1 MVLDVSHIV
10 AGPFCTML
18 LANAGAEVI
27 KVEPPRTGERSRK
40 PGLTVPSNPDEPV
53 SLQFVRVNRGKK
65 DITLN
70 LRHPR
75 GRELFKRLVAKAD
88 VLVENFRPGAMEKL
102 GLDYELLKSVNPRLI
117 YATISGFGRRK
128 DLRGPYSDRAANNP
142 SAQAMSGL
150 MDVTG
155 EPDGPPSLV
164 GASIGDTIPGLWAAY
179 AIMLA
184 LEHRRKTGRGQYVDI
199 AMYDCLVVHNDTAI
213 PFYDLTGVCPSRRR
227 EDMWSAQLR
236 LATIDGFV
244 MMSGTGAPEK
254 WAQLW
259 RVAGRED
266 LAQDARYLGQDID
279 GPFFLSSVTPALE
292 AWTRTKSRMEVCETI
307 LEIGFSGAVVQTA
320 AEVYGCPQLKA
331 RHMFHEFEFVGK
343 RFRQPG
349 NPAKLSDVA
358 EILDAPPPRLAQD
371 NSEVFEGLLG
381 LTAVEIDSLYA
392 EGVSSPPL

>member
-1 MVLDVSHIV
+1 MLDVSHIV

-40 PGLTVPSNPDEPV
+40 PGLTIPSSPQEPV
-53 SLQFVRVNRGKK
+53 SLQYIRVNRGKK
-65 DITLN
+65 DITLD

-75 GRELFKRLVAKAD
+75 GQELFKRLAAVAD
-88 VLVENFRPGAMEKL
+88 VVVENFRPGAMKKL
-102 GLDYELLKSVNPRLI
+102 GLDYELLKTLNPGLV
-117 YATISGFGRRK
+117 YATISGFGRGESM
-128 DLRGPYSDRAANNP
+128 RGPYSDRAANNP

-179 AIMLA
+179 TILLA
-184 LEHRRKTGRGQYVDI
+184 LEHRRRTGRGQHVDI
-199 AMYDCLVVHNDTAI
+199 AMYDCLVMHNDTAI
-213 PFYDLTGVCPSRRR
+213 PFYDLTGVSPGRRR

-236 LATIDGFV
+236 LATSDGFV
-244 MMSGTGAPEK
+244 MMSGTGGPEK

-266 LAQDARYLGQDID
+266 LARDARYLGQDID
-279 GPFFLSSVTPALE
+279 GPFFLSFVTPALE
-292 AWTRTKSRMEVCETI
+292 AWTRTKSRLEVCQTI

-320 AEVYGCPQLKA
+320 AEVYDCPHLKA
-331 RHMFHEFEFVGK
+331 RNMFHEFEFAGR

-349 NPAKLSDVA
+349 SPAKLSEVP
-358 EILDAPPPRLAQD
+358 EVLDAPPPRLAQNND
-371 NSEVFEGLLG
+371 EVFGRLLG
-381 LTAVEIDSLYA
+381 LSSTEIASLYA
-392 EGVSSPPL
+392 EGISSPPL